1 MTANASASTPVI
13 EPGFLVNTEW
23 LAQNLH
29 RPDLRLFDCSATMVV
44 DPVIK
49 QRVQPERAAFEA
61 AHIPGAQFID
71 IDGQLSDR
79 HHPIHLMLP
88 PPDAFKAAVEAL
100 GIHHDSIVVIYST
113 GTPWWATRVWWML
126 RVYGFTNA
134 HLLDGGL
141 AKWKAEGR
149 DVEQGPVDAPAP
161 GEFSIAQPL
170 PYVAAR
176 ADVERAL
183 HAPEVRLVNALR
195 PAQYSGE
202 EMPRKG
208 RPGHIPSSVNVPAA
222 SLLDGVSGELL
233 DDAALRDRFAAVGVG
248 PARAVIAY
256 CGGGVS
262 ASLVVFALMKLG
274 HPDVRLYDASLGEW
288 GSAPELP
295 MQVEGR

>member
-1 MTANASASTPVI
+1 MTATSTTPVI
-13 EPGFLVNTEW
+13 EPGYLVNTAW
-23 LAQNLH
+23 LAENLH
-29 RPDLRLFDCSATMVV
+29 RDDLRLFDCSATMVV

-49 QRVQPERAAFEA
+49 QRVQPERSAFEA

-71 IDGQLSDR
+71 IDAQLSDR

-88 PPDAFKAAVEAL
+88 PPEAFKSAVEAL
-100 GIHHDSIVVIYST
+100 GIRNDSLVVIYST

-141 AKWKAEGR
+141 AKWQAEGYP
-149 DVEQGPVDAPAP
+149 VERGPAAAPAR
-161 GEFSIAQPL
+161 GEFSVAQPL
-170 PYVAAR
+170 PYVAER
-176 ADVERAL
+176 ADVVRAL
-183 HAPEVRLVNALR
+183 HAPEVRLINALR

-202 EMPRKG
+202 ELPRKG
-208 RPGHIPSSVNVPAA
+208 RPGHIPGSINVSAA
-222 SLLDGVSGELL
+222 SLLDAATGQLL
-233 DDAALRDRFAAVGVG
+233 DDAGLRARFAAADIG
-248 PARAVIAY
+248 PERAVIAY

-274 HPDVRLYDASLGEW
+274 HPNVRLYDASLGEW

-295 MQVEGR
+295 MQVDV